1 MPAKTKKTT
10 RKAIQAGP
18 KKPVKTKHAL
28 KIKVKKPPVKKIE
41 TTPIIP
47 SLLTEG
53 DINKEAISSKNIPTE
68 PKPGIILSENIEKDK
83 NLILWSGVIFF
94 MILIAFFWVRNT
106 SRVFRETASEGNGA
120 EAAILTEWQT
130 AAKEIAEKMNE
141 LKADLETIK
150 TVDSSDGGEDAVI
163 PNRVNEEAP
172 ATTTQH
178 ATTTDINIK
187 AAEEEIKKLKT
198 RLEELE
204 GKMQQ

>member
-1 MPAKTKKTT
+1 MPAKTKKTIH
-10 RKAIQAGP
+10 KAVQAGH
-18 KKPVKTKHAL
+18 KKTVKTKHAL

-41 TTPIIP
+41 PNPTTS
-47 SLLTEG
+47 SLLT
-53 DINKEAISSKNIPTE
+53 DNDLIKEAITSKNIPTE
-68 PKPGIILSENIEKDK
+68 PKPSVILSENIEKDK

-106 SRVFRETASEGNGA
+106 GRIFRETASMNDGA

-130 AAKEIAEKMNE
+130 ATKEIAEKMNE

-150 TVDSSDGGEDAVI
+150 TVDPSGNGEDAAI
-163 PNRVNEEAP
+163 PNLENEEAF
-172 ATTTQH
+172 ATTTVR
-178 ATTTDINIK
+178 ATTTDIDIK